1 MKISNTN
8 RWIILL
14 SAVVLTFVGF
24 VILVNANQNIARG
37 PYFSPIPSP
46 GYEGKFLAYSEV
58 AVVGAMIAGIGV
70 LLGLVSIGVRKWPRY
85 KPKEFYIDSI
95 KTVGISV
102 ASIDYEKD
110 KNVIQNVMRSTELMV
125 HARNEFSIGEPE
137 FKMGWNFFVLYVT
150 PNLINRVA
158 DHIGMHQIAENVK
171 VEDRFIDWLAQK
183 LKEKE
188 CNVYL
193 DLESRK
199 GSSKYGFF

>member
-1 MKISNTN
+1 ML
-8 RWIILL
+8 LL

-24 VILVNANQNIARG
+24 VIIVNANQNIARG

-58 AVVGAMIAGIGV
+58 AVIGAMIAGIGI
-70 LLGLVSIGVRKWPRY
+70 LLGIISIGVRKWPRY
-85 KPKEFYIDSI
+85 KPKEFYIDGI

-110 KNVIQNVMRSTELMV
+110 KSVIQNVMRSAELMV
-125 HARNEFSIGEPE
+125 HARNEFSISEPE
-137 FKMGWNFFVLYVT
+137 FKMGWNFFVLHVT
-150 PNLINRVA
+150 PNLIHRVTNY
-158 DHIGMHQIAENVK
+158 IGMQQMTANLK
-171 VEDRFIDWLAQK
+171 MEDRFINWLAQK

-199 GSSKYGFF
+199 GSSKHGLF